1 MDSWLTYHRTSEAVA
16 AEAHDYLREGDRI
29 RAQDAFRRAAEAE
42 AAALELLDQS
52 KPRTLG
58 ITAVS
63 VVSLWYKARD
73 FERALHVAH
82 RYLAMP
88 DLIESARIQLDDLI
102 LAAYSERDK
111 SRLSGDF
118 LPGSVTVAVRG
129 GEVLRGAAPL
139 ELIVDRVKTLE
150 SMFYRVVE
158 WQTGKPLRRRGPPT
172 RDITRN
178 FAPWLVQEAPGSFQF
193 SVAVKLSGQKELFTA
208 EQLEAADIA
217 QKFLDVVTTLTT
229 DMTGEA
235 SKALVPD
242 DEYRKTFRTLVRN
255 LAPPTGSGESIM
267 FTAKD
272 REDTVAVLDEAVRPR
287 LAEALRIEQPLAEIG
302 ELQEQFVGVL
312 RALDLD
318 KDWLKVEVQGKQVVV
333 RQLPAAVDD
342 LIGPMVNKLVRV
354 TAKRQGPLGELRY
367 LDVDLAPELSAPA

>member
-16 AEAHDYLREGDRI
+16 AQAHEHLRAGDRT

-42 AAALELLDQS
+42 QVALELLDVS

-58 ITAVS
+58 ATAVS
-63 VVSLWYKARD
+63 AVSLWYKARE
-73 FERALHVAH
+73 FEHALRVAH

-88 DLIESARIQLDDLI
+88 ELIESARVQLDDLI
-102 LAAYSERDK
+102 LAVYSERDK
-111 SRLSGDF
+111 ARLAGDF

-172 RDITRN
+172 RDITRK

-193 SVAVKLSGQKELFTA
+193 SVAVKLSGQRELFTA

-217 QKFLDVVTTLTT
+217 RKFLDVVTTLST
-229 DMTGEA
+229 DATGEA

-242 DEYRKTFRTLVRN
+242 EEYRKTFRTLVRN
-255 LAPPTGSGESIM
+255 LTPPAGSGESITL
-267 FTAKD
+267 TAKD
-272 REDTVAVLDEAVRPR
+272 REDTVAVLDEAARPR
-287 LAEALRIEQPLAEIG
+287 LAEALRAEQPFADTG

-318 KDWLKVEVQGKQVVV
+318 KDWLKVEVQGKQMVV

-354 TAKRQGPLGELRY
+354 TAKRQGLQGELTY
-367 LDVDLAPELSAPA
+367 LDVDLAPELPAST